1 MEYAYSLTKKEIST
15 IGEEAYDYRTCFR
28 LQIREEML
36 STIGGFDLVI
46 IGTIHQFKSQEARV
60 GKNRWKQYC
69 IFSMKSQRQRVIL
82 MIWQKSQRCE
92 FVLSENES
100 TDCLRNS
107 IRKLKGSK
115 DPADIWTYEHALN
128 VSGNGILFLW
138 VHEGEWDVY
147 TFRYTPLDFFQ
158 I

>member
-82 MIWQKSQRCE
+82 MI
-92 FVLSENES
+92 
-100 TDCLRNS
+100 
-107 IRKLKGSK
+107 
-115 DPADIWTYEHALN
+115 
-128 VSGNGILFLW
+128 
-138 VHEGEWDVY
+138 
-147 TFRYTPLDFFQ
+147 
-158 I
+158 